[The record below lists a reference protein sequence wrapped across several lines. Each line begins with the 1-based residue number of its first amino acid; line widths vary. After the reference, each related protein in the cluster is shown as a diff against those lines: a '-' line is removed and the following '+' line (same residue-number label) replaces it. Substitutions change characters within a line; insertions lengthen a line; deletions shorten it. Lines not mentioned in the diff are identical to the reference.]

1 MKKLFLFF
9 CLLFQQSWAQVTFT
23 PLIVPTSQTLRGIH
37 FSDSL
42 IGYSCGNG
50 GIVLKTTDG
59 GATWLT
65 QNTNTASDLWDI
77 KVIPGT
83 AGQAAIVVG
92 DNNTILKTT
101 DGGINWLA
109 QSIPFQSGSFVFG
122 VQCLDSLTYFACG
135 GDFGTFSGAVLK
147 TTNGGA
153 NWTST
158 SVNGSIFLDKIFMQN
173 STKGFAVGTNNSF
186 SNGSIRKTSNGS
198 SWSLAK
204 TSASIITNVW
214 CPSPTVAIATG
225 LNGQIWKSTNDGVNW
240 SNTSSDQ
247 SDFYG
252 IQFRDSVYGFVCGG
266 NPTASAVFSSTNA
279 GNNWSA
285 NTSYTFSGAFQS
297 ICIIQNKIYVAGDL
311 GTIIKA
317 QLSPLASPPPPPPPT
332 TGVEKGTEQEL
343 IQIYTD
349 AAYKRIVIKMPQSS
363 FHENLYLE
371 IRDNLGNLV
380 RTATINPDTSELS
393 TDGLTS
399 GVYFY
404 RLSSPTKSIKTGK
417 LVVD

>member
-1 MKKLFLFF
+1 MKKLILLL
-9 CLLFQQSWAQVTFT
+9 CLLFEQNRAQVSFT
-23 PLIVPTSQTLRGIH
+23 PLVVPTSQTLRGIH

-50 GIVLKTTDG
+50 GIIIKTTDG
-59 GATWLT
+59 GVTWLT
-65 QNTNTASDLWDI
+65 QNTNTSSDLWDI
-77 KVIPGT
+77 KVIPGS
-83 AGQAAIVVG
+83 AGQAAIAVG
-92 DNNTILKTT
+92 DNNTVLKTT
-101 DGGINWLA
+101 DGGTNWLT

-135 GDFGTFSGAVLK
+135 GDFGTFSGAILR
-147 TTNGGA
+147 TTDGGTT
-153 NWTST
+153 WTST
-158 SVNGSIFLDKIFMQN
+158 AVNGSIFLDKVFMQ
-173 STKGFAVGTNNSF
+173 SPTKGFAVGTNNSF

-266 NPTASAVFSSTNA
+266 SPTASAVFSSTNA
-279 GNNWSA
+279 GSSWSA

-297 ICIIQNKIYVAGDL
+297 ICIIQNKIYIAGDL

-317 QLSPLASPPPPPPPT
+317 QLSPLAPPT
-332 TGVEKGTEQEL
+332 PSSTTGLAKNTEQEL
-343 IQIYTD
+343 IQIYAD
-349 AAYKRIVIKMPQSS
+349 AAHKRIVIRMAKDVS
-363 FHENLYLE
+363 HENLHLE
-371 IRDNLGNLV
+371 MSDNLGNLV
-380 RTATINPDTSELS
+380 RAVSIDPDNMELN
-393 TDGLTS
+393 TEGLPA

-404 RLSSPTKSIKTGK
+404 RLISSTRSIKTGK
-417 LVVD
+417 LMIY